1 MKQTDNF
8 VLRQVADEKILIPCG
23 SMAEQMAQIITLSET
38 AEYIY
43 EHVNRADSMDAFLTE
58 MAKEYQMDDLEQLRQ
73 DVQEVLDFMLEKQML
88 AVSDPVMGW

>member
-23 SMAEQMAQIITLSET
+23 SMAQVITLSET

-88 AVSDPVMGW
+88 TVSDPVMGW

>member
-1 MKQTDNF
+1 
-8 VLRQVADEKILIPCG
+8 
-23 SMAEQMAQIITLSET
+23 
-38 AEYIY
+38 
-43 EHVNRADSMDAFLTE
+43 MDAFLTE

>member
-23 SMAEQMAQIITLSET
+23 SMAEQMAQVITLSET

-43 EHVNRADSMDAFLTE
+43 EQSRFHGCI
-58 MAKEYQMDDLEQLRQ
+58 
-73 DVQEVLDFMLEKQML
+73 
-88 AVSDPVMGW
+88 SDRDGKRISDG

>member
-23 SMAEQMAQIITLSET
+23 SMAERMAQVITLSET

-43 EHVNRADSMDAFLTE
+43 EHVNRADSMDAFLIE

>member
-23 SMAEQMAQIITLSET
+23 RMAEQMAQVITLSET

-43 EHVNRADSMDAFLTE
+43 
-58 MAKEYQMDDLEQLRQ
+58 
-73 DVQEVLDFMLEKQML
+73 
-88 AVSDPVMGW
+88 